1 MCSITMSCVVITK
14 CQKEFGMSCAITSHE
29 SIPKK
34 KEKKRTQLNVQVN
47 YKTQFNVQVY

>member
-1 MCSITMSCVVITK
+1 MSCVVITK

-34 KEKKRTQLNVQVN
+34 KNTTKCSSELQSVKKTKHNSMF
-47 YKTQFNVQVY
+47 KCIK